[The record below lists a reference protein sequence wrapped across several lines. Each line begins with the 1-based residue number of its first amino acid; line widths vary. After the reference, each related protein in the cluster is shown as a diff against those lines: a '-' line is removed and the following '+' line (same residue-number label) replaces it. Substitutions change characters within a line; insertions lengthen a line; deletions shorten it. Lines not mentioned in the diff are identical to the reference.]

1 MCVCVCVIYNSLLLF
16 FFSFSFRMKE
26 IVEDIKPF
34 VEDRNALD
42 DIYRIIVALESMDIF
57 KNLGLLEMKCMISRL
72 TCFLRNETSRDVSY
86 SIFLFSDVIRD
97 MFDNWDVVKSYL
109 VDKIGISND
118 VAVMLSQAKIDM
130 ISVFMKER
138 RVLGFKEIICSPKKL
153 DDILNFIDDR
163 ITAEEVSAA
172 LCQLEDSQ
180 TKNVTTTLIKNLNF
194 QDVFKTVSNPHFEI
208 SFDIFRNFLSTF
220 PADERQREK
229 YIGQRKFDGS

>member
-1 MCVCVCVIYNSLLLF
+1 
-16 FFSFSFRMKE
+16 
-26 IVEDIKPF
+26 
-34 VEDRNALD
+34 
-42 DIYRIIVALESMDIF
+42 
-57 KNLGLLEMKCMISRL
+57 
-72 TCFLRNETSRDVSY
+72 
-86 SIFLFSDVIRD
+86 

-229 YIGQRKFDGS
+229 YIGQRKFDGSGGENGVG

>member
-1 MCVCVCVIYNSLLLF
+1 
-16 FFSFSFRMKE
+16 
-26 IVEDIKPF
+26 
-34 VEDRNALD
+34 
-42 DIYRIIVALESMDIF
+42 
-57 KNLGLLEMKCMISRL
+57 
-72 TCFLRNETSRDVSY
+72 
-86 SIFLFSDVIRD
+86 

-118 VAVMLSQAKIDM
+118 VALLLSQAKIDM

-138 RVLGFKEIICSPKKL
+138 RVLSFKEIICSPKKL

-194 QDVFKTVSNPHFEI
+194 QDVFKTVSNPFDRPIEI
-208 SFDIFRNFLSTF
+208 ESSSLPIRIS
-220 PADERQREK
+220 
-229 YIGQRKFDGS
+229 S

>member
-1 MCVCVCVIYNSLLLF
+1 
-16 FFSFSFRMKE
+16 MKE

-57 KNLGLLEMKCMISRL
+57 KNLGLLEMKCMISRRVSL
-72 TCFLRNETSRDVSY
+72 ETKPLATFH

-130 ISVFMKER
+130 LSVFMKER

-194 QDVFKTVSNPHFEI
+194 QDVFKTVSNSQPTKSI
-208 SFDIFRNFLSTF
+208 QLSSDPNFLPAF
-220 PADERQREK
+220 PADERQCEK
-229 YIGQRKFDGS
+229 HIGQRKFDGSGGENGVG

>member
-1 MCVCVCVIYNSLLLF
+1 
-16 FFSFSFRMKE
+16 MKE

-57 KNLGLLEMKCMISRL
+57 KNLGLLEMKCMISRRVSL
-72 TCFLRNETSRDVSY
+72 ETKPLATFH

-130 ISVFMKER
+130 LSVFMKER

-194 QDVFKTVSNPHFEI
+194 QDVFKTVSNPQLTKSI
-208 SFDIFRNFLSTF
+208 QLSSDPNFLPAF
-220 PADERQREK
+220 PADERQCEK
-229 YIGQRKFDGS
+229 HIGQRKFDGSGGENGVG